1 VRVKMPTYE
10 HLMLRTGQVIVE
22 EWYDKLV
29 KALNAMANESSVT
42 YDGVIKRSLSPEVDL
57 LMNLGEAG
65 KRLLSGFFGYG
76 YFTYEIRVGSTIRV
90 LPDKIIFPD
99 LSVQTRSADN
109 IVAEH
114 EAKVTGIHGVGSSY
128 ICKTSRSDQL
138 PSWDDIPDKP
148 SSFPPSAHADTH
160 KDGGTDEVIGI
171 AKMGTTLPT
180 AGVAGRFFIKTD
192 TLELYYDDGTNW
204 IKIGKLA
211 GLDLDAHASR
221 HNYGGADPIT
231 DLDASQITSGVLSAD
246 RIPKILPDK
255 LDAIDTP
262 SDGEVPSYNAAQG
275 KFEWVPAGAAEAGLD
290 PELEGYIWYHWMGDA
305 IDGFGKNL
313 IGSGEINITED
324 GVTLSTGPNP
334 GDGAE
339 LYRYKIGENMFL
351 TKATWDKQR
360 LLRVNADVDIGEET
374 YAYFGTGGVEQF
386 GGGVNHF
393 IEFEFGEGSCNG
405 RVGNGVGVTSIH
417 LFDYPSDYD
426 ITHSHVYEIKWF
438 PGTKIEFYVDGN
450 LEGTITDPT
459 NFPSGD
465 GNDSQYLFVAT
476 IYSALTDTNLPY
488 SLDIH
493 EVLLVQYP

>member
-1 VRVKMPTYE
+1 MPTYE

-42 YDGVIKRSLSPEVDL
+42 YDGVIKRSLSPEIDL

-192 TLELYYDDGTNW
+192 ALELYYDDGTNW

-275 KFEWVPAGAAEAGLD
+275 KFEWIPAGAAEAGLD
-290 PELEGYIWYHWMGDA
+290 PELDGYIWYHTIFDS
-305 IDGFGKNL
+305 IDGWTTNPVGA
-313 IGSGEINITED
+313 GSITLAND
-324 GVTLSTGPNP
+324 GLWVDTGSNP

-339 LYRYKIGENMFL
+339 AYREKPDANMYL
-351 TKATWDKQR
+351 TPATWERKR
-360 LLRVNADVDIGEET
+360 RVKMRVSVNLPSGDDGDVYI
-374 YAYFGTGGVEQF
+374 GTGGIEIIGEYYVEF
-386 GGGVNHF
+386 WFCSSDGKVYGVC
-393 IEFEFGEGSCNG
+393 GSAPG
-405 RVGNGVGVTSIH
+405 TRYWTELASFPTEI
-417 LFDYPSDYD
+417 D
-426 ITHSHVYEIKWF
+426 ITVPHTYEILF
-438 PGTKIEFYVDGN
+438 TPGTKAEFYIDGE
-450 LEGTITDPT
+450 LKGTLTQGLPTGTD
-459 NFPSGD
+459 NAG
-465 GNDSQYLFVAT
+465 YLVGIT
-476 IYSALTDTNLPY
+476 IYSGVNAVDLPFTACMHEALV
-488 SLDIH
+488 I
-493 EVLLVQYP
+493 QYPP

>member
-1 VRVKMPTYE
+1 MPTYE

-29 KALNAMANESSVT
+29 KALNAIANESSVT

-76 YFTYEIRVGSTIRV
+76 YFTYEIRVGSTVRV

-114 EAKVTGIHGVGSSY
+114 EAKVTGIHGVGANY
-128 ICKTSRSDQL
+128 IAKTSRSDQL

-148 SSFPPSAHADTH
+148 STFPPSAHADTH
-160 KDGGTDEVIGI
+160 KDGGSDEVVGI
-171 AKMGTTLPT
+171 AKMGTTLPS
-180 AGVAGRFFIKTD
+180 AGIAGRFFIKTD

-290 PELEGYIWYHWMGDA
+290 PELDGYIWIHTLFESR
-305 IDGFGKNL
+305 DGFEYAEY
-313 IGSGEINITED
+313 GSGSAVVEST
-324 GVTLSTGPNP
+324 GFHLSTGDTPDSYANFYLHRSKYITYP
-334 GDGAE
+334 SWKKERIMKLAFLYPTRITGDAYSWITMGDEPWAGCLIGLKLNEYGNNEVYAIVFDGTNSQEIDTGLDTQALEGYHVLEIRHYPADRAE
-339 LYRYKIGENMFL
+339 IWLDGSQLVTITANL
-351 TKATWDKQR
+351 PA
-360 LLRVNADVDIGEET
+360 
-374 YAYFGTGGVEQF
+374 
-386 GGGVNHF
+386 
-393 IEFEFGEGSCNG
+393 GEGSEAEYLATASVRN
-405 RVGNGVGVTSIH
+405 RTDALNYE
-417 LFDYPSDYD
+417 LFLID
-426 ITHSHVYEIKWF
+426 
-438 PGTKIEFYVDGN
+438 
-450 LEGTITDPT
+450 L
-459 NFPSGD
+459 
-465 GNDSQYLFVAT
+465 LFVQK
-476 IYSALTDTNLPY
+476 P
-488 SLDIH
+488 
-493 EVLLVQYP
+493 